1 MGQPTTYNTALYLR
15 LSRDDGTDSESSSIQ
30 NQREMLVRYCREN
43 GFNNYS
49 EYVDDGWS
57 GMTSERPSFQ
67 KMLADIEDGKINC
80 VITKDLS
87 RLGRN
92 YLETGGYVE
101 LFFPEHNCRYIAV
114 NDGVDTANGST
125 MDFTPF
131 KNLVNDMY
139 VQDISKKIR
148 SAMMTKKRQG
158 KFIGDTAPYG
168 YEKDPANKNHLVINE
183 KYAPIVRR
191 IFQMAKDV
199 LGVKRIAVIL
209 SEEKIRRP
217 GAAAGDNHAEFRK
230 YVGDGDEFHWHGATV
245 RGILRNPTY
254 KGSVISNKSV
264 KLAFRSKKRRRCS
277 EDEII
282 IVDGMHE
289 PIIEPEEWELV
300 QSLIT
305 SRKKGFGKCEK
316 YDNIFCGLLKCPD
329 CGHSLGLQRNHKTW
343 REDDYNSN
351 FDFYCNSYRTD
362 GVKACS
368 KHRITADALY
378 NAVLEDIQ
386 RLAKQAICDDD
397 KMISSIAA
405 KLGKAEKD
413 SVKQAERD
421 LKKAEKRLAELDR
434 LFAKLYEEHV
444 NDDIDE
450 RNYKRLSAK
459 YVEEQQQLEAKIS
472 ELNNIINSS
481 RKNDENA
488 EMFVE
493 TIKSYAEINELTQAL
508 LHRLIEKI
516 EVHEPEDVD
525 GEYIQKLD
533 VYYKFVGRID

>member
-1 MGQPTTYNTALYLR
+1 MGQPTTYNVALYLR
-15 LSRDDGTDSESSSIQ
+15 LSRDDGADRESSSIQ

-57 GMTSERPSFQ
+57 GMTAERPSFQ
-67 KMLADIEDGKINC
+67 KMLSDIEDGKINC

-92 YLETGGYVE
+92 YLETGGFVE

-168 YEKDPANKNHLVINE
+168 YEKDPVDKNHLIINE

-191 IFQMAKDV
+191 IFQMARDG
-199 LGVKRIAVIL
+199 LGVKRIAQIL

-217 GAAAGDNHAEFRK
+217 GAVAGDNHAEFRK
-230 YVGDGDEFHWHGATV
+230 YVGNGDEYLWHPGTV
-245 RGILRNPTY
+245 RTILRNPTY
-254 KGSVISNKSV
+254 KGSVIGNKSV

-277 EDEII
+277 PDEVI

-305 SRKKGFGKCEK
+305 SRKKGVGDSEK

-329 CGHSLGLQRNHKTW
+329 CGYTLGLQRNHRTW
-343 REDDYNSN
+343 NENDYNIN
-351 FDFYCNSYRTD
+351 FDYYCNSYRKD
-362 GVKACS
+362 GAKGCT
-368 KHRITADALY
+368 KHRINAAALY
-378 NAVLEDIQ
+378 GAVLEDIQ
-386 RLAKQAICDDD
+386 RLAEQAIRNDD

-405 KLGKAEKD
+405 RLGKAEKD
-413 SVKQAERD
+413 SIKQAERE
-421 LKKAEKRLAELDR
+421 LKKSQKRLAELDR

-450 RNYKRLSAK
+450 RNYKNLSAN
-459 YVEEQQQLEAKIS
+459 YTAEQRQLEAKIS
-472 ELNNIINSS
+472 ELNGIINAS
-481 RKNDENA
+481 RENDENA
-488 EMFVE
+488 ETFVE
-493 TIKSYAEINELTQAL
+493 TIKDYAEIDELTQAM
-508 LHRLIEKI
+508 LHRLIDRI

-533 VYYKFVGRID
+533 VYYKLVGKID